1 MRNSSL
7 IIVAVF
13 SLGCAVGALLNSI
26 YRIAMLN
33 RIKEALERELRT

>member
-7 IIVAVF
+7 MIVVVF

-26 YRIAMLN
+26 YRMAMLN
-33 RIKEALERELRT
+33 RFKETLERELRT

>member
-7 IIVAVF
+7 MMIAVF